1 MLPKKAVYL
10 VEIEWDSYD
19 GDDYTLAD
27 LELDLSEHHSIKI
40 FGRISPSEVDAA
52 YLKLRQLSAETERQA
67 PIEDR
72 IHSAHKA
79 LAFFAD
85 MIPTKF
91 WKEIQ
96 RGKNRV

>member
-19 GDDYTLAD
+19 DDHFTIAD
-27 LELDLSEHHSIKI
+27 LEYALSDNVSARIL
-40 FGRISPSEVDAA
+40 GRISPSEVDAA
-52 YLKLRQLSAETERQA
+52 YLKLRQLSAETEQQA
-67 PIEDR
+67 SVEDR

-79 LAFFAD
+79 LAFFAG

-91 WKEIQ
+91 WKEFQI
-96 RGKNRV
+96 GKNHD

>member
-10 VEIEWDSYD
+10 VEIELNHN
-19 GDDYTLAD
+19 DDYTLTD
-27 LELDLSEHHSIKI
+27 LELDLSEHHNTKI
-40 FGRISPSEVDAA
+40 FGRISPSEVDTA
-52 YLKLRQLSAETERQA
+52 YRKLRQLSTETERQA

-79 LAFFAD
+79 LAFFTD

-91 WKEIQ
+91 WKEFQI
-96 RGKNRV
+96 GKNRV